1 MAAFTSVTSG
11 NWNDGATWG
20 MTSPGVKGTDWPGSA
35 IVADTFTV
43 AAGHTVTYNVSET
56 NELGASAINGVLSFS
71 TGANTLLRFNH
82 NNLTI
87 GATGELRMGA
97 SGAAIPA
104 TYTAKLEF
112 NTTSDGTKGIT
123 INAGGKLVT
132 EGDPAYYGS
141 TLNTTLASNWTSG
154 ASFTTTDDMSALW
167 SAGQTLLVH
176 KYTTY
181 SSYLTDV
188 VPVTISSISG
198 TTVNVNFVG
207 GGSFPGGTFYAGG
220 MVVNVSRNVMLG
232 KYITDTPPIKINNS
246 GSLYVLPSKPY
257 LNDSNTSG
265 SASSIV
271 SKYTDYLGWY
281 WIRGYR
287 AVFDECVA
295 HNGFF
300 GWYEQIASQLN
311 NCIVYANTFGAIQNR
326 RTTHNMICCANSYT
340 GQSLQ
345 GGSLAGKYFGNA
357 TFFGGNISNNVVLD
371 DPDIFSNSNAFGSLC
386 GFTGK
391 ACIYYNSYVFSA
403 TFTGIKLIDS
413 ILGYDRSG
421 TSRPNSTDIY
431 FAGQGSA
438 VLENCKVNLVLSS
451 RNTFPYG
458 TRIGF
463 DHYNQTL
470 NDMRVLDAFGTLT
483 KVAADGSGSPANPE
497 PRSAELDY
505 CLQVDTQTLCNAE
518 SPMMVLNP
526 EKFKTYCT
534 SGEEKEIRI
543 YLQSTDALDETQ
555 IKLNAAYLDGVT
567 ATSRTTV
574 SSADDAQGIDA
585 RADETDWSQYLA
597 VTFIPGADGF
607 VELELLVTASINSS
621 TSDYVW
627 VWPLP
632 IEVCETPI
640 HYGISWSG
648 GEPVTYQKDQV
659 DANLIADA
667 VWEKAT
673 SDPMPSGSYGEKVGE
688 LKSAYAWKRTS

>member
-20 MTSPGVKGTDWPGSA
+20 KTSPGVKGTDWPGNA
-35 IVADTFTV
+35 GDTFTI

-56 NELGASAINGVLSFS
+56 NELGASTINGLLSFS
-71 TGANTLLRFNH
+71 TDANTLLRFSH
-82 NNLTI
+82 NNLAI
-87 GATGELRMGA
+87 GGTGELRMGA

-104 TYTAKLEF
+104 AYTAKLEF
-112 NTTSDGTKGIT
+112 NTTSDGAKGIT

-132 EGDPAYYGS
+132 EGDPALYGS
-141 TLNTTLASNWTSG
+141 TLSTTLAANWTSG

-167 SAGQTLLVH
+167 SAGQTLLIH
-176 KYTTY
+176 KNTTY
-181 SSYLTDV
+181 GSYLTDV

-220 MVVNVSRNVMLG
+220 MVVNVSRNVVLG
-232 KYITDTPPIKINNS
+232 KYITDTAPIKINNS
-246 GSLYVLPSKPY
+246 GSLYILTSKPY

-265 SASSIV
+265 SKSSIV

-300 GWYEQIASQLN
+300 GWYEQSASQLI
-311 NCIVYANTFGAIQNR
+311 NCIAYANTFGFIQNR
-326 RTTHNMICCANSYT
+326 RTTHNLICCANNYS
-340 GQSLQ
+340 GQSLH
-345 GGSLAGKYFGNA
+345 GGTISGKFFGNQSIVN
-357 TFFGGNISNNVVLD
+357 GNISNGVVLD
-371 DPDIFSNSNAFGSLC
+371 DPDLYGNYNVFGSAC
-386 GFTGK
+386 GMTGK
-391 ACIYYNSYVFSA
+391 ACIYDNTYVLFV

-413 ILGYDRSG
+413 IIGYDRSG
-421 TSRPNSTDIY
+421 TSRPNVVDIY
-431 FAGQGSA
+431 FTGQGSA
-438 VLENCKVNLVLSS
+438 VLENCKVNLVLAG

-463 DHYNQTL
+463 DHYNQTYG
-470 NDMRVLDAFGTLT
+470 DERVLDAFGTMT
-483 KVAADGSGSPANPE
+483 KVDADGSGSPPNPE

-505 CLQVDTQTLCNAE
+505 CLQVSTETLCSTE
-518 SPMMVLNP
+518 SPMIILNP

-534 SGEEKEIRI
+534 SGEEKTIRI
-543 YLQSTDALDETQ
+543 YLQSTDALDETKIQ
-555 IKLNAAYLDGVT
+555 LNAAYLDGVT
-567 ATSRTTV
+567 ASSRTTV

-585 RADETDWSQYLA
+585 RADENDWSQYLA
-597 VTFIPGADGF
+597 VTFTPGADGF
-607 VELELLVTASINSS
+607 VELELLVTASINSG

-640 HYGISWSG
+640 HYGISWTG
-648 GEPVTYQKDQV
+648 GEPATYQKDQV
-659 DANLIADA
+659 DANLIASA
-667 VWEKAT
+667 VWEKQLA
-673 SDPMPSGSYGEKVGE
+673 DPMPGDSYGDKIKNIPSIY
-688 LKSAYAWKRTS
+688 LKKRTA